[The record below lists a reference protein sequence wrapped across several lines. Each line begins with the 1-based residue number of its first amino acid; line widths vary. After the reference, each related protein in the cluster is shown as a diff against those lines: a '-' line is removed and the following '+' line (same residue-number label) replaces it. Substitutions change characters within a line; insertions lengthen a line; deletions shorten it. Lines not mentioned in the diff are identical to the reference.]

1 MLVITA
7 DNLPGKNIQALGVVQ
22 GNVVQS
28 KNIGSDFMA
37 GFKNIVGGEIEGYTQ
52 MLSEARKIAF
62 FRMKKEAEKL
72 DADAIIGMRYSNAAI
87 MDGTAEIIAYGTA
100 VRIVE

>member
-7 DNLPGKNIQALGVVQ
+7 DNIPGKNIQALGVVQ

>member
-7 DNLPGKNIQALGVVQ
+7 ENIPGKNIQALGVVQ

>member
-7 DNLPGKNIQALGVVQ
+7 DNIPGKNIQALGVVQ

-72 DADAIIGMRYSNAAI
+72 DADAIIENRYQKFRKMGEFI
-87 MDGTAEIIAYGTA
+87 KL
-100 VRIVE
+100 